1 MKTRFTFV
9 VLASV
14 LCATLAQSCC
24 CGSETEKLNAQAQK
38 EYLEPIRPFTD
49 GRNPCWNEFCNRFIY
64 APVFDFQAKEGA
76 VKYVYTVVR
85 DIAVNEAEVRGDDD
99 SEEQAAARK
108 AEATKKGEESW
119 SFSAKTPSE
128 SLAPIWNDIPVG
140 KVILSVEA
148 FDKAGATLGLCEV
161 SQGKK
166 GIVTERTF
174 MRDFPF
180 EGPYTSNVRP
190 YREAAL
196 MGMMYIHTMP
206 QIRHWMESN
215 EPDMTYKHNTY
226 ANKIIGRTVE
236 IEAKLAQYYPIYR
249 EEALAI
255 AKGAAQ
261 FLMDQGRP
269 EGEVLAYFPPTYY
282 GGLIASKKDW
292 NKGKMI
298 PMDACYAANGFLD
311 LYDACGEQVYF
322 DQALHIADTFVK
334 LQREDGSMPIK
345 CFYETGEPVNEVG
358 AMLHPVLKFAR
369 RLQTQYGLTQYEP
382 MRLKA
387 EKWMKEVALETFNMT
402 GQFEDVNVEGLR
414 PYANL
419 TQCTGCPFASYLLKG
434 NPTAKDIADARD
446 LIRMGEDQFVHW
458 NSLPEKNGIR
468 RLPGPCV
475 FEQLH
480 YQTPVDN
487 SSCNVANALLDLYEV
502 TGDKL
507 AFAKAKALIDELT
520 VCQFPTN
527 GQCPTTIDYRNPQRD
542 KGRTFW
548 LNCAV
553 ATIEI
558 WLRMADLVG
567 ESEIAVAE

>member
-1 MKTRFTFV
+1 MMKKTINYA
-9 VLASV
+9 VLAV
-14 LCATLAQSCC
+14 LCAILAQGC
-24 CGSETEKLNAQAQK
+24 CGSNDIQRLNAQAAR
-38 EYLEPIRPFTD
+38 EYLKPIRPFTD
-49 GRNPCWNEFCNRFIY
+49 GRNPCWNEFCNRFIF
-64 APVFDFQAKEGA
+64 APLFDFQAKDGA
-76 VKYVYTVVR
+76 VKYLYTVVP
-85 DIAVNEAEVRGDDD
+85 DIAGVEAEVRGDDD
-99 SEEQAAARK
+99 SESQQVK
-108 AEATKKGEESW
+108 KDAESERGSGKW
-119 SFSAKTPSE
+119 SFTAKTPSADL
-128 SLAPIWNDIPVG
+128 SPIWKKIPVG
-140 KVILSVEA
+140 KVILTVEA
-148 FDKAGATLGLCEV
+148 FDRDGKSLGLCEV

-196 MGMMYIHTMP
+196 MGMLYIHTMP
-206 QIRHWMESN
+206 QIQAWKDSIL
-215 EPDMTYKHNTY
+215 PDMSYKHNTY

-236 IEAKLAQYYPIYR
+236 IESKLAKYYPEYR

-255 AKGAAQ
+255 AKNAAQ
-261 FLMDQGRP
+261 FLIDQSRP
-269 EGEVLAYFPPTYY
+269 EGEVLAFFPPTYY
-282 GGLIASKKDW
+282 GGLIASAREW
-292 NKGKMI
+292 NQGKMI

-311 LYDACGEQVYF
+311 LYDACGESKYYE
-322 DQALHIADTFVK
+322 QALRIADTFVK

-358 AMLHPVLKFAR
+358 AMLHPVLNFAR
-369 RLQTQYGLTQYEP
+369 RLQVQYGETRYED
-382 MRLKA
+382 MRIKA
-387 EKWMKEVALETFNMT
+387 EGWMKRVALETFNMT

-419 TQCTGCPFASYLLKG
+419 TQCTGCPYASYLLKG
-434 NPTAKDIADARD
+434 NPGAQDIADARD
-446 LIRMGEDQFVHW
+446 LINMGEDQFVHW
-458 NSLPEKNGIR
+458 NSLPEKSGIR

-487 SSCNVANALLDLYEV
+487 STCNVANAMLDLYAV

-527 GQCPTTIDYRNPQRD
+527 GQTPTTLDYRLPKKD

-548 LNCAV
+548 LNCSV

-558 WLRMADLVG
+558 WLRMADLTG
-567 ESEIAVAE
+567 EPELEIQ